1 MKILILI
8 IASNDFI
15 HEADLS
21 VQQKTWIRD
30 KHKNV
35 QVLYLRGWNHKS
47 YLLEQDTLFVPCKED
62 YNLILT
68 KTILGLQYILKNIS
82 FDVLVRSNVSTYFE
96 TSRLI
101 AEIEKPLYR
110 QEFIG
115 GYFDQYKLGMSNK
128 TQNYEY
134 ISGTGIFLSKKA
146 VEMLITMPPDKY
158 YGIFD
163 DIAIFNFFK
172 NSEIKSI
179 RMNRN
184 NLHSTH
190 IFIPTYHIRMK
201 NSFNSESTVRRMLLV
216 HNYFQAKT
224 IRLKLFTYWKICLN
238 EVQEFRTSSEPLYL
252 FLIKNRVVTV
262 SYIKLTIEKI
272 LRILRL

>member
-1 MKILILI
+1 
-8 IASNDFI
+8 
-15 HEADLS
+15 
-21 VQQKTWIRD
+21 
-30 KHKNV
+30 
-35 QVLYLRGWNHKS
+35 
-47 YLLEQDTLFVPCKED
+47 
-62 YNLILT
+62 
-68 KTILGLQYILKNIS
+68 
-82 FDVLVRSNVSTYFE
+82 
-96 TSRLI
+96 
-101 AEIEKPLYR
+101 
-110 QEFIG
+110 
-115 GYFDQYKLGMSNK
+115 
-128 TQNYEY
+128 
-134 ISGTGIFLSKKA
+134 
-146 VEMLITMPPDKY
+146 MLITMPPDKY